1 MTDKLPSLMDVI
13 NPDNQ
18 KTEQTQNLN
27 EINSEK
33 PKEEKKEIQKE
44 SEIPNEKIEEP
55 PKEILSKTEM
65 CQLIYYDFSVK

>member
-1 MTDKLPSLMDVI
+1 MTEKLPSLMDAI

-33 PKEEKKEIQKE
+33 PKEEKKVVEKKE
-44 SEIPNEKIEEP
+44 ENQQNSI
-55 PKEILSKTEM
+55 KTEM
-65 CQLIYYDFSVK
+65 CQLIYYDFSLK

>member
-33 PKEEKKEIQKE
+33 PKEEK
-44 SEIPNEKIEEP
+44 ND
-55 PKEILSKTEM
+55 LVKTEM
-65 CQLIYYDFSVK
+65 CQLIYYDFSLK

>member
-33 PKEEKKEIQKE
+33 PKEEKKVIEKKE
-44 SEIPNEKIEEP
+44 ENQQNSI
-55 PKEILSKTEM
+55 KTEM
-65 CQLIYYDFSVK
+65 CQLIYYDFSLK

>member
-18 KTEQTQNLN
+18 ITEQTQNLN

-33 PKEEKKEIQKE
+33 PKEEKKVIEKKE
-44 SEIPNEKIEEP
+44 ENQQNSI
-55 PKEILSKTEM
+55 KTEM
-65 CQLIYYDFSVK
+65 CQLIYYDFSLK

>member
-33 PKEEKKEIQKE
+33 PKEENQQNSI
-44 SEIPNEKIEEP
+44 
-55 PKEILSKTEM
+55 KTEM
-65 CQLIYYDFSVK
+65 CQLIYYDFSLK

>member
-1 MTDKLPSLMDVI
+1 MTEKLPSLMDAI

-33 PKEEKKEIQKE
+33 PKEEKKVIEKKE
-44 SEIPNEKIEEP
+44 ENQQNSI
-55 PKEILSKTEM
+55 KTEM
-65 CQLIYYDFSVK
+65 CQLIYYDFSLK